1 MIRDTSLLI
10 MIKALV
16 YSFSNTYNPAGAA
29 GQWPSPCHGEQQ
41 ASSILVAGA
50 GYKVLQ
56 DHIPKK

>member
-1 MIRDTSLLI
+1 

-29 GQWPSPCHGEQQ
+29 GQWPSPCRGEQQ